1 MAAAAPR
8 GPAQDTSAGLRFQDA
23 GLQPTRRK
31 RRCRCCAEAVPGLGG
46 RALRSD
52 LHGPLWGL
60 PCHTDSAV
68 LGGPA
73 QEMTFE
79 DVTIGF
85 SREEWGLLDEAQ
97 GLLYYKVMLENLAL
111 EASLATE
118 PWQWRESLEK
128 RCEQRLFCDELQLLC
143 VRGAFHL

>member
-1 MAAAAPR
+1 
-8 GPAQDTSAGLRFQDA
+8 
-23 GLQPTRRK
+23 
-31 RRCRCCAEAVPGLGG
+31 
-46 RALRSD
+46 
-52 LHGPLWGL
+52 
-60 PCHTDSAV
+60 
-68 LGGPA
+68 
-73 QEMTFE
+73 MTFE

-111 EASLATE
+111 EASLGHWHGSEAEEAPSEQSLSIEGESHVRASKAATE